1 MKQIDWTKMQKG
13 LLLIAA
19 VATTAYILMLGWFNM
34 LCLDDYGFAVDISH
48 FSPWEWTKRMYMT
61 WQGRFST
68 FMVSGYLFEIW
79 GRSESLFSWTI
90 IHLLLGYGVTYL
102 YARDLLH
109 IKDMVNRIGVT
120 LLVTN
125 ITIMSVFEI
134 STFYWLCCAGYFIV
148 IYATL
153 LLFYVI
159 YVAKWKEWLKA
170 IVAIIC
176 ALYICGSA
184 ENYTPLV
191 FMVLGLLWLR
201 DVIRDTKLSSFNV
214 AFRKHW
220 LTFAICAI
228 LCIGFIA
235 MVAAPG
241 NKVRMQNGDEIVGF
255 MHNFN
260 ATLFVKKTIVA
271 NVIFAFRLISR
282 GLYWLGLLPIFMYVG
297 KMLRDNGVVIAS
309 DKMGKRILVVT
320 IMLVG
325 FIFIA
330 VTACVY
336 GLGYY
341 PPLRSM
347 SFISFVMAAYLCYVG
362 CLMGFLMAEKKS
374 RVVTALAIC
383 SFVAW
388 SVFAG
393 YEFIKEYPE
402 VKRYHDFIYA
412 RNALVQQ
419 EAENGRTELLYIDA
433 YQAPQWKNTYSYLR
447 TAINKCVGS
456 KKLVEEP
463 YFPYM
468 ISELDKTNPKD
479 FKNKGLGDYYDAQF
493 DILKK

>member
-1 MKQIDWTKMQKG
+1 MNRE
-13 LLLIAA
+13 LLIKVLLVLAA
-19 VATTAYILMLGWFNM
+19 VCTMAYLLMLGWFNT
-34 LCLDDYGFAVDISH
+34 LSLDDYGFGVDLSYL
-48 FSPWEWTKRMYMT
+48 SPWEWMVRHYMT
-61 WQGRFST
+61 WQGRFSS
-68 FMVSGYLFEIW
+68 FLVSGYIFEIW
-79 GRSESLFSWTI
+79 GRSTSLFSWTV
-90 IHLLLGYGVTYL
+90 IHLLLGYAVAYL
-102 YARDLLH
+102 YIRDVLKV
-109 IKDMVNRIGVT
+109 KDVVNRVAITV
-120 LLVTN
+120 LVSN

-134 STFYWLCCAGYFIV
+134 STFYWLCCAGYFLV

-153 LLFYVI
+153 LLFYVLF
-159 YVAKWKEWLKA
+159 VSKWKEW
-170 IVAIIC
+170 VNIIIAMVC
-176 ALYICGSA
+176 ALYISGSA

-191 FMVLGLLWLR
+191 LMLLGVIWLVVL
-201 DVIRDTKLSSFNV
+201 VRDTKRSSFRE
-214 AFRKHW
+214 AFGKHW
-220 LTFAICAI
+220 LLFIVCAI
-228 LCIGFIA
+228 LGIGFIA

-241 NKVRMQNGDEIVGF
+241 NKVRMRNGDEIVGF

-260 ATLFVKKTIVA
+260 ATLFVKKTIIA
-271 NVIFAFRLISR
+271 NVIFALRLISR
-282 GLYWLGLLPIFMYVG
+282 GLYWLGLLPIFMYIG
-297 KMLRDNGVVIAS
+297 KMMRDNGVVIAS

-347 SFISFVMAAYLCYVG
+347 SFISFVMVAYLCYVG
-362 CLMGFLMAEKKS
+362 CLMGFHMEEKKS
-374 RVVTALAIC
+374 RFVTALAIC

-468 ISELDKTNPKD
+468 ISELDKNDTEH
-479 FKNKGLGDYYDAQF
+479 FKNKDLRDYYNANF
-493 DILKK
+493 KILEK